1 MQWQISGCV
10 YIRRALAHQTQVI
23 LPCLTYLT
31 FGVHDHTLAL
41 MDREATRVFIDL
53 TPRERSE
60 VEAALPAIA
69 PVSGTAAEVLR
80 RVLDADPTRPDIR
93 HATGPA
99 EEYAS
104 ISEAARVFGVT
115 TQTIRNWIDKG
126 LLAAYVTPA
135 GTRKVRREGLDRVKA
150 FRAVP
155 RPPGPTFSDAEI
167 ADFIEHMRD
176 E

>member
-1 MQWQISGCV
+1 M
-10 YIRRALAHQTQVI
+10 R
-23 LPCLTYLT
+23 LTYLT
-31 FGVHDHTLAL
+31 FGVYDHTLAL

-53 TPRERSE
+53 TPQERRE
-60 VEAALPAIA
+60 VEAALPAIV
-69 PVSGTAAEVLR
+69 PVSVAAAEVLR
-80 RVLDADPTRPDIR
+80 RVLDTNPGGNGIR
-93 HATGPA
+93 RATGPA
-99 EEYAS
+99 EAYAS
-104 ISEAARVFGVT
+104 ISEAAKVFGVT
-115 TQTIRNWIDKG
+115 TQSIRNWIDKG